1 MNIYSILALSALLAV
16 SQFASSQDSTQ
27 KIVNEGEVRLQENQK
42 AQERV
47 DALHEQT
54 RDILEDYQTLL
65 KVVDGLKVYNKILAK
80 QLADQEEE
88 ITTLNDSIA
97 NAAVIERQILPLL
110 TRMLDALDNYI
121 SVDVPFLLEERKKRV
136 SSLRRLIEQAGL
148 SNAEKTRRVFEAYQ
162 IENDYGTTIETYKGK
177 LNVGANT
184 FDVDYLRIGRIALM
198 YRSVG
203 SEKYGYWN
211 MDAGGWEEI
220 SGSLYK
226 RNIDK
231 GIKMA
236 KQEMAPELLTVPVFA
251 SGGNK

>member
-1 MNIYSILALSALLAV
+1 MNSKPTLTLLALLFFSQLVLA
-16 SQFASSQDSTQ
+16 QDSTQ
-27 KIVNEGEVRLQENQK
+27 KVIAEGEDRLQENQK

-47 DALHEQT
+47 DAVHEQT
-54 RDILEDYQTLL
+54 QDIVEDYQTLL

-80 QLADQEEE
+80 QLADQEGEM
-88 ITTLNDSIA
+88 TSLNNSIA

-110 TRMLDALDNYI
+110 TRMLDALDNYVR
-121 SVDVPFLLEERKKRV
+121 VDVPFLIDERRARV
-136 SSLRRLIEQAGL
+136 RNLRRLIEQSGL

-177 LNVGANT
+177 LNLQQNT
-184 FDVDYLRIGRIALM
+184 FDVDYLRVGRIAFM

-203 SEKYGYWN
+203 SEKYGYWD
-211 MDAGGWEEI
+211 MDSKAWQEV
-220 SGSLYK
+220 SSSLYK

-251 SGGNK
+251 TAENK